1 MARPKRQDA
10 RRADLVEA
18 ALSAVSEHGLRSIS
32 LTDVAQQA
40 GLTRGAI
47 LYYYSD
53 LDSLLV
59 EAHRAGVE
67 RFCDARDEIIAGL
80 TDPGEQLAVAIREGL
95 PDGPDDALMRLLYE
109 FDILAGSSSLH
120 DELVEKMYARQISTY
135 TGVLERGIATKL
147 FAPELD
153 VPTLA
158 MTLVALED
166 AYGLHIVG
174 GNSLI
179 DVGGAERAMRRVAEK
194 LGAKPGAARHASRP
208 A

>member
-1 MARPKRQDA
+1 M
-10 RRADLVEA
+10 
-18 ALSAVSEHGLRSIS
+18 SEHGLRSIS

-47 LYYYSD
+47 LYYYAD
-53 LDSLLV
+53 LDALLV

-67 RFCDARDEIIAGL
+67 RYCDARDELIAAL
-80 TDPGEQLAVAIREGL
+80 TDPRDQLAVAIQEGL

-109 FDILAGSSSLH
+109 FDVLAGNSSLH
-120 DELVEKMYARQISTY
+120 DEMVETMYSRQLATY
-135 TGVLERGIATKL
+135 TGVLERGIAAEM
-147 FAPELD
+147 FAPQLD

-179 DVGGAERAMRRVAEK
+179 DVAAAEQAMRRVAES
-194 LGAKPGAARHASRP
+194 LGAVPGPGRRAT
-208 A
+208 

>member
-1 MARPKRQDA
+1 M
-10 RRADLVEA
+10 EA

-47 LYYYSD
+47 LYYYAD
-53 LDSLLV
+53 LDALLV

-67 RFCDARDEIIAGL
+67 RYCDARDELIAAL
-80 TDPGEQLAVAIREGL
+80 ADPREQLAVAIREGL

-109 FDILAGSSSLH
+109 FDVLAGSSSLH
-120 DELVEKMYARQISTY
+120 DEMVETMYSRQIATY
-135 TGVLERGIATKL
+135 TGVLERGIAAGM

-179 DVGGAERAMRRVAEK
+179 DVDGAVKAMRSVAEK
-194 LGAKPGAARHASRP
+194 LGAAPGAGHRGTRSA
-208 A
+208 